1 MEDEEDEDPFQH
13 LIPNFDSYD
22 SEIAILKNNDEALDR
37 LIGTLKDALSSELQ
51 LRETRKHYPPGPPR
65 RPFIGNALQ
74 MPSLVDWRKF
84 MEWAA
89 QFGEITYLE
98 ALGQP
103 IVVLNS
109 SRVCL
114 DLLVKRSGNYS
125 DRPHMLGARKLAL
138 DLIQNDGGEN
148 LQANIKLSVGALV
161 MRAVYGYDVASSSD
175 EFLSLGFQLM
185 ENLGRAFKPE
195 SFLVNFIPQ
204 LKHMPEWIPGSGF
217 LQVVKKYKAQLEE
230 TTSKPFLW
238 SKSNMT
244 SNLSYHPNLCMN
256 AISKTLTDAEEKRVA
271 LAAANALGGGLETNL
286 SSLLMFF
293 LAMILNPSIQQR
305 AQEEIDRVIGHE
317 KLPEVA
323 DTAALPYVRS
333 IITETLRWC
342 PALPFGI
349 ARAASADDIY
359 EGQFIPKGSFMA
371 AVNDIVFGFGRRM
384 CPGMYFS
391 QGALFAIV
399 STVLAT
405 CNILPALDSNGK
417 EIMPQTLS
425 TYNAVV

>member
-1 MEDEEDEDPFQH
+1 
-13 LIPNFDSYD
+13 
-22 SEIAILKNNDEALDR
+22 
-37 LIGTLKDALSSELQ
+37 
-51 LRETRKHYPPGPPR
+51 
-65 RPFIGNALQ
+65 

-125 DRPHMLGARKLAL
+125 DRPHMVSCAQSLFGYDNSFAISKYNDEWRLQRKIMAHNFSSSVVPRYHTPQELGARKLAL

-359 EGQFIPKGSFMA
+359 EGQFIPKGSF
-371 AVNDIVFGFGRRM
+371 VIPNIWEIFHDPEI
-384 CPGMYFS
+384 FS
-391 QGALFAIV
+391 DPMSF
-399 STVLAT
+399 
-405 CNILPALDSNGK
+405 NPDRF
-417 EIMPQTLS
+417 
-425 TYNAVV
+425 